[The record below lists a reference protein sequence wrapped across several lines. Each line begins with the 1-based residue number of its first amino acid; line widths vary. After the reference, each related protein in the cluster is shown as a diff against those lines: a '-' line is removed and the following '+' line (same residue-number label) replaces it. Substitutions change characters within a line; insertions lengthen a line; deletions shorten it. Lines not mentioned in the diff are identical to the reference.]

1 MKKFYTLVLLM
12 VAWAVTGYAT
22 TSMYQLDIDHADR
35 VKVKINYEEKTGL
48 KDGINGSADFPGG
61 RGRYRSI
68 VLSLQNETRP
78 TAQSNPTRSPDRQLR
93 H

>member
-35 VKVKINYEEKTGL
+35 V
-48 KDGINGSADFPGG
+48 
-61 RGRYRSI
+61 
-68 VLSLQNETRP
+68 
-78 TAQSNPTRSPDRQLR
+78 
-93 H
+93 